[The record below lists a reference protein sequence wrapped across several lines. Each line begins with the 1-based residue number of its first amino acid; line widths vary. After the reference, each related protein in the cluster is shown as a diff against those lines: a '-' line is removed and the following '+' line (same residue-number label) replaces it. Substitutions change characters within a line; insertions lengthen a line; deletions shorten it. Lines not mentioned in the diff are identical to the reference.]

1 MRTQEQ
7 ALRVY
12 YAAMPDGELRDAA
25 ANRGS
30 FLPVVQKLL
39 AEELQ
44 RRHLAAAPLGLP
56 SLPALPAE
64 GHGVL
69 GVLRHAFR
77 H

>member
-12 YAAMPDGELRDAA
+12 YAALPDGELRDAA

-30 FLPVVQKLL
+30 FLPVVQRLL

-44 RRHLAAAPLGLP
+44 RRHLAASLGLP
-56 SLPALPAE
+56 SLPAHPAE
-64 GHGVL
+64 GRGVL
-69 GVLRHAFR
+69 RVLRHAFR

>member
-12 YAAMPDGELRDAA
+12 YAAMPDAELQTAA

-30 FLPVVQKLL
+30 FLPVAQRLL
-39 AEELQ
+39 TEELR
-44 RRHLAAAPLGLP
+44 RRHLAEETPPASTRVAAH
-56 SLPALPAE
+56 
-64 GHGVL
+64 HGVMN
-69 GVLRHAFR
+69 VLRHAFR